1 MSIFQIFTHIM
12 SANIS
17 LAKASHTIKPD
28 SVGWG
33 NISCSQGNIYLLNN
47 NLNCYT
53 LLALS
58 SKYSKI
64 IVIKDRSQFRLWE
77 IIFKKG
83 SWSIETLSDIS
94 WFTSKVTNRAE
105 VKLNILST
113 VFAVW
118 LTQIESLNNPQNIW
132 QFYVFHGPYL
142 SLV

>member
-17 LAKASHTIKPD
+17 LAKASHTIKLD

-33 NISCSQGNIYLLNN
+33 NIFCSQGNIYLLNN

>member
-17 LAKASHTIKPD
+17 LAKASHMIKLD

-33 NISCSQGNIYLLNN
+33 NIFCSQGNIYLLNN

>member
-17 LAKASHTIKPD
+17 LAKASHTIKLD

-33 NISCSQGNIYLLNN
+33 NIFCSQGNIYLLNN

-53 LLALS
+53 LFALS